1 MKKLIHITLVSVLVF
16 LGSLI
21 TFSPSIT
28 NAGPLSGSKDEVC
41 AGVALQPSG
50 VCDPNVAGG
59 KLRHTVRIVI
69 DVISVI
75 AGIISVIFVIIA
87 GFRFVTSG
95 GEANAVASA
104 RSAAVYAL
112 IGLVVV
118 AVSQILVKYVMFRVI
133 H

>member
-1 MKKLIHITLVSVLVF
+1 MNKFIGVTLICILVF
-16 LGSLI
+16 LGSLMA
-21 TFSPSIT
+21 FLPSIT
-28 NAGPLSGSKDEVC
+28 SAGPLSGSKDEVC

-50 VCDPNVAGG
+50 VCNPNTAGG

-75 AGIISVIFVIIA
+75 AGIISVIFVILA

-112 IGLVVV
+112 VGLVVV

-133 H
+133 N